1 MGVDNDVR
9 HFCHTLRLGVSNW
22 QWSGKFGQRAHMA
35 GYTAEPER
43 VGFEF
48 QSRKHFTRLEGRLT
62 KRRSR

>member
-1 MGVDNDVR
+1 MTCGISV
-9 HFCHTLRLGVSNW
+9 TLSDWACLIGNVAA
-22 QWSGKFGQRAHMA
+22 KFGQSVHMA

-48 QSRKHFTRLEGRLT
+48 QNRGNFTRLEGRLT